1 MIKIDILQQIIDV
14 HRLLCVFKRITQ
26 LMIFNPRNGEI
37 PLRCSFLLYVN
48 IVCIF
53 LQVLRLICIQSYC
66 NNGLK
71 TKVLDYYKREIIQ
84 VCVIWFDI
92 NTFDKALIIKS
103 WYKSM
108 IDLCKNMYNI
118 VNLQTFNNILELFT
132 ILTKGQVLCY
142 EYQHENKG
150 YSKLRYPNVFK
161 QTFTFV
167 TEFLCKLINY
177 FDFFVTNLAS

>member
-1 MIKIDILQQIIDV
+1 MEKFLSYALSYCMWILCAYSCRFWGWYAFSLIATMDSKPKFWIIIKEKLY
-14 HRLLCVFKRITQ
+14 RCVWFDLIS
-26 LMIFNPRNGEI
+26 I
-37 PLRCSFLLYVN
+37 PLIKHWS
-48 IVCIF
+48 
-53 LQVLRLICIQSYC
+53 S
-66 NNGLK
+66 
-71 TKVLDYYKREIIQ
+71 KVGTNL
-84 VCVIWFDI
+84 
-92 NTFDKALIIKS
+92 
-103 WYKSM
+103 SM

-132 ILTKGQVLCY
+132 ILTRGQVLCY

-167 TEFLCKLINY
+167 TEFICKLINY

>member
-1 MIKIDILQQIIDV
+1 MEK
-14 HRLLCVFKRITQ
+14 
-26 LMIFNPRNGEI
+26 
-37 PLRCSFLLYVN
+37 FLSDAL
-48 IVCIF
+48 
-53 LQVLRLICIQSYC
+53 SYC
-66 NNGLK
+66 MWILCAYSCRFWGWYAFSLIATMDSK
-71 TKVLDYYKREIIQ
+71 PKFWIIIKEKLYR
-84 VCVIWFDI
+84 CVWFDI
-92 NTFDKALIIKS
+92 NTFNKALIIKS

-118 VNLQTFNNILELFT
+118 INLQTFNNILELFT
-132 ILTKGQVLCY
+132 ILTRGQVLCY

>member
-1 MIKIDILQQIIDV
+1 MEK
-14 HRLLCVFKRITQ
+14 
-26 LMIFNPRNGEI
+26 
-37 PLRCSFLLYVN
+37 FLSDAL
-48 IVCIF
+48 
-53 LQVLRLICIQSYC
+53 SYC
-66 NNGLK
+66 MWILCAYSCRFWGWYAFSLIATMDSK
-71 TKVLDYYKREIIQ
+71 PKFWIIIKEKLYR
-84 VCVIWFDI
+84 CVWFDI

-118 VNLQTFNNILELFT
+118 INLQTFNNILELFT
-132 ILTKGQVLCY
+132 ILTRGQVLCY

>member
-1 MIKIDILQQIIDV
+1 MEK
-14 HRLLCVFKRITQ
+14 
-26 LMIFNPRNGEI
+26 
-37 PLRCSFLLYVN
+37 FLSDAL
-48 IVCIF
+48 
-53 LQVLRLICIQSYC
+53 SYC
-66 NNGLK
+66 MWILCAYSRRFWGWYAFSLIATMDSK
-71 TKVLDYYKREIIQ
+71 PKFWIIIKEKLYR
-84 VCVIWFDI
+84 CVWFDI

-103 WYKSM
+103 WYKS
-108 IDLCKNMYNI
+108 IYLFYLCKNMYNT

-132 ILTKGQVLCY
+132 ILTRGQVLCY

-167 TEFLCKLINY
+167 TEFICKLINY